1 MANENQTQTP
11 LERVFLIDAMSH
23 IFRAFFAPMGNRTET
38 LRSSAGM
45 PTQAV
50 FVFTNI
56 LRKLLDEK
64 PHYVAAVF
72 ESGEKTFRHEMS
84 AAYKAN
90 RAEMPDDLSIQVP
103 YIIRVCE
110 VFNIPILQSS
120 GYEADDVIGT
130 LAVQIA
136 QKGLQAVIVSND
148 KDMCQLVR
156 DPNVICMRHNSQ
168 VVKRKVPVPP
178 VEWCDEAWVRNKF
191 GVEPTQI
198 IDLLG
203 LMGDSVD
210 NIPGAPGIGEKGAVS
225 IIQQY
230 GTIENALAHAA
241 EVKHKTY
248 RESLTNNVDLIRQ
261 SLELATIKTDAPVT
275 LDLEQLK
282 LQTPNR
288 AAAYQLFREL
298 EFQSLTRE
306 FADAATATDVFSGTS
321 NIRQNYKIIRTRAEL
336 DSLVRKLWETDYFGL
351 AMDGASEAG
360 AGEQFNSYN
369 ETAPKF
375 LAIAT
380 AAGIANLIDLEN
392 FEDGRESAL
401 APLRDTLSNGF
412 LQKFVHDLKRATAIL
427 GKETIELE
435 GATEDTLLAAYLLDP
450 TRSRYELNNLAR
462 ETVGAE
468 AVLEIP
474 VTWINQFAAGGP
486 ENSQANAESN
496 SLLSS
501 ENDSAKMAEAAWRVA
516 EAADFTARVAPIL
529 RSRIE
534 ESGLEIIYETMEL
547 PLAPLL
553 AKIEANGLHVNVEV
567 LQGLSATFGAEA
579 AKLTTKIYELA
590 GREFKIG
597 SPKQVGE
604 VLQELNIGKG
614 KKTATGQISTSK
626 DVLTEL
632 AETYE
637 LPSLILEYRELE
649 KLKSTYTDALP
660 LLIGADGRLHGQ
672 LNQTITTTGRLSSS
686 NPNLQNIPIRT
697 ELGQRIRDAFTPEA
711 GNKLI
716 AADYSQLELRLL
728 AHVTKDPVMVEA
740 FRTNQDIHTRTAELV
755 FGARTVADLKEKRR
769 LAKIVNFAIAY
780 AVEPYGLAA
789 RTGLSMKEAKKAI
802 EDYYDTYKGVR
813 RYMDEVPET
822 ARRQGYVS
830 SIFGRRRP
838 IPGIHDRNHAVRTRA
853 EREAINLPIQGLAS
867 DVVKLAMLKVDEAL
881 RRENLGAKIVMQ
893 VHDELLLEAPAANAE
908 RVAVIAKQAME
919 TAVSLDAPL
928 IVETGIGDSWMKTK

>member
-1 MANENQTQTP
+1 MANENPTQPP

-23 IFRAFFAPMGNRTET
+23 IFRAFFAPMGNRTDT
-38 LRSSAGM
+38 LRSSTGM

-64 PHYVAAVF
+64 PHYVTAVF
-72 ESGEKTFRHEMS
+72 ESAEKTFRHELS
-84 AAYKAN
+84 ADYKAN
-90 RAEMPDDLSIQVP
+90 RAEMPDDLSIQIP
-103 YIIRVCE
+103 FIIRVCE

-136 QKGLQAVIVSND
+136 EKGLQAVIVSND

-178 VEWCDEAWVRNKF
+178 VEWCDEDWVRKKF

-230 GTIENALAHAA
+230 GSIENALAHAA

-248 RESLTNNVDLIRQ
+248 RESLTNNVELIRQ
-261 SLELATIKTDAPVT
+261 SLELATIKTDAPVQ

-306 FADAATATDVFSGTS
+306 FADAANAGDVFAGVSDV
-321 NIRQNYKIIRTRAEL
+321 RQNYKIIRTRAEL

-351 AMDGASEAG
+351 AMDGASETG

-380 AAGIANLIDLEN
+380 AAGIANLIDLKN
-392 FEDGRESAL
+392 FETGREAAL
-401 APLRDTLSNGF
+401 SPLRDTLSNGF

-427 GKETIELE
+427 SRENIELE

-450 TRSRYELNNLAR
+450 TRSRYELNSLAR
-462 ETVGAE
+462 EAVGAE
-468 AVLEIP
+468 AALEIP
-474 VTWINQFAAGGP
+474 ESWTNQFAANVRGDDA
-486 ENSQANAESN
+486 ENQDSSNLLTAED
-496 SLLSS
+496 
-501 ENDSAKMAEAAWRVA
+501 DSAKLAAQAWRVA
-516 EAADFTARVAPIL
+516 EAADFTARVAPVL
-529 RSRIE
+529 HSRIKE
-534 ESGLEIIYETMEL
+534 NGLEIVYETMEL

-553 AKIEANGLHVNVEV
+553 AKIEANGLHVNSEV
-567 LQGLSATFGAEA
+567 LQGLSTTFGAEA
-579 AKLTTKIYELA
+579 AKLTTKIYVLA

-637 LPSLILEYRELE
+637 LPRLVLEYRELE

-660 LLIGADGRLHGQ
+660 LLIG
-672 LNQTITTTGRLSSS
+672 
-686 NPNLQNIPIRT
+686 
-697 ELGQRIRDAFTPEA
+697 
-711 GNKLI
+711 
-716 AADYSQLELRLL
+716 
-728 AHVTKDPVMVEA
+728 
-740 FRTNQDIHTRTAELV
+740 
-755 FGARTVADLKEKRR
+755 
-769 LAKIVNFAIAY
+769 
-780 AVEPYGLAA
+780 
-789 RTGLSMKEAKKAI
+789 
-802 EDYYDTYKGVR
+802 
-813 RYMDEVPET
+813 
-822 ARRQGYVS
+822 
-830 SIFGRRRP
+830 
-838 IPGIHDRNHAVRTRA
+838 
-853 EREAINLPIQGLAS
+853 
-867 DVVKLAMLKVDEAL
+867 
-881 RRENLGAKIVMQ
+881 
-893 VHDELLLEAPAANAE
+893 
-908 RVAVIAKQAME
+908 
-919 TAVSLDAPL
+919 
-928 IVETGIGDSWMKTK
+928 